1 MSVSSLDSVLVL
13 ENHNLFVPLIIYP
26 APEHTAA
33 VEVKHNFPLPINE
46 LYTDDASLSFA
57 SLTPAVSSRL
67 L

>member
-1 MSVSSLDSVLVL
+1 M
-13 ENHNLFVPLIIYP
+13 IIYP

-33 VEVKHNFPLPINE
+33 VKVKYYLSFPINE
-46 LYTDDASLSFA
+46 LDADDASLTFA